1 MGKFNF
7 YRSGIYTS
15 VDGYGIKEIGLEYK
29 CARFNFRLYFFKVR
43 FNSHGCCRQFASKQM
58 KMMACGASNR
68 I

>member
-1 MGKFNF
+1 MGKSNS

-43 FNSHGCCRQFASKQM
+43 FQFPWVLPDNLLQNK
-58 KMMACGASNR
+58 
-68 I
+68 